1 MYIWTLFQNI
11 SLASLTLTN
20 NELVSIDD
28 GAFRGSEGSITQLYL
43 ENNRLTDVPREIG
56 KLTGLYSL
64 YIAGNP
70 ISTFDEEVLSNVST
84 HLSTISFGSKELEE
98 WPKGIGLLHKTFEM
112 TLQDSA
118 FEVIPDDAFENFTS
132 LYYFTLISTNLRSLP
147 VSMQKTNLF
156 KLQMDNNQNLKADGF
171 KPEAFRHLSE
181 LRQFYINNGSL
192 ETLPPIFKDLSVLAV
207 FDITNTP
214 LKSIDDKVFPKNFSN
229 IFFEFQSINSLFE
242 SVPPILSK
250 TKSLSNVFLQNNKI
264 TYINETDFAGLNQL
278 FYLRLSG
285 NPIKGISDSAFK
297 HNQKLYQVLL
307 DNTELTTIPKAL
319 QNAHSLRSVDL
330 TGTRVICSC
339 ENLGWI
345 KYWDRKQ
352 KSLSFGGPCANL
364 HMTIDDFVK
373 IDIPNC

>member
-1 MYIWTLFQNI
+1 M
-11 SLASLTLTN
+11 
-20 NELVSIDD
+20 
-28 GAFRGSEGSITQLYL
+28 
-43 ENNRLTDVPREIG
+43 PKEIG

-70 ISTFDEEVLSNVST
+70 ISTFDEDVLGNVST

-112 TLQDSA
+112 TIRESA

-132 LYYFTLISTNLRSLP
+132 LYYLTLTSTNLRSLP

-156 KLQMDNNQNLKADGF
+156 KLQMDNNKNLKADGF

-214 LKSIDDKVFPKNFSN
+214 LKNIDDKVFPKNFSN

-264 TYINETDFAGLNQL
+264 TYINETDFVGLNQL

-285 NPIKGISDSAFK
+285 NPIKGISDSAFR
-297 HNQKLYQVLL
+297 HNPKLYQVLL

-330 TGTRVICSC
+330 TGSAVICSC

-345 KYWDRKQ
+345 KYWDRTQ
-352 KSLSFGGPCANL
+352 KSLSFAGSCANL
-364 HMTIDDFVK
+364 HMTIDDFVM
-373 IDIPNC
+373 IDIPKC